1 MHHYK
6 NITIKLIAFSP
17 TLLKTQREEL
27 TFTHMGKIKKK
38 KNYNKQLPSKIV
50 KNRKIA
56 KGQYRISFFSVSS
69 GKGEVPVRCYRLS
82 LYKSKSSLKFSFRY
96 RNKPE

>member
-38 KNYNKQLPSKIV
+38 RTTTNNFL
-50 KNRKIA
+50 
-56 KGQYRISFFSVSS
+56 
-69 GKGEVPVRCYRLS
+69 VR
-82 LYKSKSSLKFSFRY
+82 SLKTEKLPKGNTEYPFFQY
-96 RNKPE
+96 PLEKEKYQLDVTD